1 MPAAAGTAVSALVS
15 AHPWAHRTTTSGQR
29 ARQTTPG
36 RGGGSRLP
44 TQTSSHEGSVREDT
58 GGERRAEARASGPGA
73 GAYNTTPRAGT
84 VPGRSARRPAPRRRA
99 VCSVFGRCRRRTPR
113 APSSQLSTLVAR
125 PVAGVPRRRN
135 SQWFN
140 QSRHRTPHLCS
151 CPRLCRTLL
160 PCVLRSAPL
169 LPQGSSPAPVA
180 PVRLHTWR

>member
-44 TQTSSHEGSVREDT
+44 TQTLSRGQRPRGHG
-58 GGERRAEARASGPGA
+58 RRAASRGSGVGARGA

-84 VPGRSARRPAPRRRA
+84 VPGRSARRSAPRRRA